1 MICGINARERI
12 LTISDLLRDFVID
25 GVIYLKTGSRCHGI
39 TANKPFA
46 VGPVLPE
53 TQSQWSFIME
63 YRKFSYAIWGITMLT
78 LSAGVMAEKTA
89 WNGSVLGFE
98 QPQKGLLG
106 DMLGIRP
113 IIEDHGFHYNLGY
126 LNQIGYNASGGY
138 NRDDHMAMID
148 QVALTFTQ
156 DLERWTGIPDA
167 RIEGNI
173 VNRNHDDNLT
183 TQRLQDN
190 RVSFNDISQESWGG
204 QSITRLGWL
213 TFARSFD
220 DRRLTWRVGMMNK
233 VQTFDQIIPCDFQL
247 LSQCGGKSANS
258 LTWSNWNVHTWGT
271 TLEYKL
277 TPVVTLKGGVME
289 QNPQASSRSHA
300 WSWSTKGSRG
310 VLLPVE
316 IEARPFVNNLPG
328 AYNLGVLFTNAPQ
341 TSLYAGKSGNAGAS
355 DPDGYAE
362 HRRTWFVYAGM
373 NQQLTR
379 HHDDPLRGMSMS
391 LSASLA
397 DERTNAMHTVA
408 AASLRYRGLFDV
420 RPEDWIGVGVTVIDT
435 SKDLARNQRYLNQL
449 NGVSNYNDPAYRPVP
464 GHSLNAELYY
474 RFRPVSWLELQP
486 AVQYWH
492 RPGGLSET
500 QDAWV
505 MALKTVVTF

>member
-1 MICGINARERI
+1 MKHHNINNA
-12 LTISDLLRDFVID
+12 LWGALL
-25 GVIYLKTGSRCHGI
+25 
-39 TANKPFA
+39 
-46 VGPVLPE
+46 
-53 TQSQWSFIME
+53 
-63 YRKFSYAIWGITMLT
+63 LT
-78 LSAGVMAEKTA
+78 LTPAAMAETSA
-89 WNGSVLGFE
+89 WNGIVLGFE
-98 QPQKGLLG
+98 APQRGLLG

-126 LNQIGYNASGGY
+126 LNQVGYNAGGGY
-138 NRDDHMAMID
+138 DHDRYIAMID
-148 QVALTFTQ
+148 QVALTFNQ

-173 VNRNHDDNLT
+173 VNRNHNDSLT
-183 TQRLQDN
+183 TKRLQDP

-220 DRRLTWRVGMMNK
+220 DRRLTWRIGMMNK

-258 LTWSNWNVHTWGT
+258 LTWNNWNVHTWGT
-271 TLEYKL
+271 TLEYKF
-277 TPVVTLKGGVME
+277 TPEVTLKGGVME

-310 VLLPVE
+310 ILLPVE
-316 IEARPFVNNLPG
+316 IEARPQIGGLPG
-328 AYNLGVLFTNAPQ
+328 AYNIGVLYTNANQ
-341 TSLYAGKSGNAGAS
+341 TDLYQGKSGGAGAS

-362 HRRTWFVYAGM
+362 HGSTWFLYAGM

-379 HHDDPLRGMSMS
+379 HRDDPLRGMSLS
-391 LSASLA
+391 LSASRA
-397 DERTNAMHTVA
+397 DARSNTMQTVV
-408 AASLRYRGLFDV
+408 AASLRYRGFFDA
-420 RPEDWIGVGVTVIDT
+420 RPEDWIGMGVTWIDM
-435 SKDLARNQRYLNQL
+435 SNDYARNQRALNQL
-449 NGVSNYNDPAYRPVP
+449 SGATEYNDPSYRPVP
-464 GHSLNAELYY
+464 GHSVNAELYY
-474 RFRPVSWLELQP
+474 RLRPVSWLEVQP
-486 AVQYWH
+486 ALQYWH
-492 RPGGLSET
+492 RPGGLAET